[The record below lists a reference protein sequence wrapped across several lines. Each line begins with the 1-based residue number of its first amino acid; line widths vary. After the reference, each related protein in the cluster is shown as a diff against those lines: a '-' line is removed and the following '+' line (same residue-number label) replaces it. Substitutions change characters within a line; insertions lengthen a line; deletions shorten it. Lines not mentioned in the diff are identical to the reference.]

1 MVLSRRL
8 LLWGAA
14 AVALRSKLGANDQQA
29 RRFRTAEA
37 DIEMTI
43 EFHDG
48 YSSRGFE
55 LGDLLTDRRFCL
67 SADGDIGRNCLS
79 GFRGSLAIAHYRI
92 RPRSR
97 GLGKLALREYVRTID
112 RDKRLGDRP
121 PFERAI
127 VLEKGAGSDLQV
139 FGYEPQPGDEL
150 MPDKHGP
157 WYLYRQDLFLDTQTA
172 PFLIVYWKHALTAIR
187 VLDIIPGDQ
196 TWVVSK

>member
-1 MVLSRRL
+1 MVVSRRL
-8 LLWGAA
+8 LLWSAA
-14 AVALRSKLGANDQQA
+14 ALALTSRLRANDRQA
-29 RRFRTAEA
+29 RHFRTAEA

-67 SADGDIGRNCLS
+67 SADGEVDRNCLS
-79 GFRGSLAIAHYRI
+79 EFRGSLAIAHYRV

-97 GLGKLALREYVRTID
+97 GRGKLALREYVRTID

-127 VLEKGAGSDLQV
+127 ELEKGAGSDLQV
-139 FGYEPQPGDEL
+139 FGYEPQPGEE
-150 MPDKHGP
+150 PIPEKHGP
-157 WYLYRQDLFLDTQTA
+157 WYLYRQDLFLDTQPS

-187 VLDIIPGDQ
+187 VLDVIPGDH
-196 TWVVSK
+196 TLVVNK